1 VKPARFDY
9 TRPESIAEACAIL
22 GEDMDAR
29 VLAGGQTLVP
39 MLAMRLAR
47 PSVLVDITRIDAL
60 KGIARDGDMLVIGA
74 ATRQAEALASG
85 LIRADVPLLCKALRH
100 VGHPPT
106 RARGTVG
113 GSVAHG
119 DPSAEIALAVTILG
133 AEIVFADA
141 DGDEERLEP
150 EEFFL
155 GPMLTA
161 APMGGLLTRLIFPCR
176 TDAPTGAG
184 FREVASRRSDYAFA
198 SAGAQVVLG
207 PDGTCAQARLGV
219 GSVGDTPVAVDVS
232 GLSGSRLS
240 DDDIRGAVAEALD
253 DLETVDDLHATASY
267 RRRAATRLAELAL
280 ADARDAA
287 LEDAS

>member
-47 PSVLVDITRIDAL
+47 PSLLVDITRIDAL

-85 LIRADVPLLCKALRH
+85 LIRADVPLLSKALRH

-207 PDGTCAQARLGV
+207 PDGTCAEARLGV

-267 RRRAATRLAELAL
+267 RRRAAARLAELAL

-287 LEDAS
+287 LEDAT

>member
-47 PSVLVDITRIDAL
+47 PSLLVDITRIDAL

-85 LIRADVPLLCKALRH
+85 LIRADVPLLSKALRH

-207 PDGTCAQARLGV
+207 PDGTCAEARLGV

-267 RRRAATRLAELAL
+267 RRRAAARLAELAL

-287 LEDAS
+287 LEDAA

>member
-1 VKPARFDY
+1 
-9 TRPESIAEACAIL
+9 
-22 GEDMDAR
+22 
-29 VLAGGQTLVP
+29 
-39 MLAMRLAR
+39 
-47 PSVLVDITRIDAL
+47 VLVDITRIDAL

-85 LIRADVPLLCKALRH
+85 LIRADVPLLSKALRH

-207 PDGTCAQARLGV
+207 PDGTCAEARLGV

-267 RRRAATRLAELAL
+267 RRRAAARLAELAL

>member
-85 LIRADVPLLCKALRH
+85 LIRADVPLLSKALRH

-207 PDGTCAQARLGV
+207 PDGTCAEARLGV

-267 RRRAATRLAELAL
+267 RRRAAARLAELAL

-287 LEDAS
+287 LEDAA